1 MFARVG
7 GSVRGARPSR
17 PSSPGLTRG
26 PQRGL
31 QDKRRCMSGWV
42 AGSSAAMTVKGRCV
56 LAASPTMSCMVP
68 GLLLCALSEQ
78 GGDGSFGQPLGGG
91 ARGGADCWFGEGG
104 SPQGLPPWGDRRTLQ
119 RDRVALAPAQAR
131 RRQINRDWRRAGL
144 ILPGQGRPI
153 GRTCGRRPH
162 PTLTAG
168 LCNVPSPGA
177 ARHPLELSL
186 CSVRARRRRLARPTT
201 GRRGEGRCRHELR
214 GKDRVWWG
222 RRRGGGG

>member
-1 MFARVG
+1 MGYDQASRSCRPIPSLLPCAL
-7 GSVRGARPSR
+7 SVRG
-17 PSSPGLTRG
+17 G
-26 PQRGL
+26 
-31 QDKRRCMSGWV
+31 D
-42 AGSSAAMTVKGRCV
+42 
-56 LAASPTMSCMVP
+56 AS
-68 GLLLCALSEQ
+68 L
-78 GGDGSFGQPLGGG
+78 GQPLGGG
-91 ARGGADCWFGEGG
+91 ARGGADCLFGEGG

-131 RRQINRDWRRAGL
+131 RWQISRDWRRAGL

-201 GRRGEGRCRHELR
+201 GRRGEGRCRLMAWSANRASLGAPPNEAEMPRSATAERDSASGHLHPSSGQAR
-214 GKDRVWWG
+214 GPSPVPPPFDRRSQG
-222 RRRGGGG
+222 LLT